1 MTATANITVN
11 RIAENRAYTN
21 ISNYHLRDKNL
32 SLKARG
38 LLTTILSLPPTWHLS
53 VAGLAQIC
61 KDGVA
66 SIKSALAELTRY
78 GYISITQNREGG
90 QYAGVSYEVFEAPGI
105 APQVENPHTVDRK
118 AANRSQSNTEEVNT
132 DPIFDLSSDD
142 NTHPKDAKDEMTAK
156 KASYKPKQRKPHRPT
171 AQLDFSKMPTSDVCA
186 YIGTVSAELEH
197 AASEQTYTING
208 RQIPAA
214 LVKQRMAYITDAQ
227 IRALATR
234 MRSLSSLIYN
244 AKSYIIAALYNAA
257 NNSAEQAAQ
266 EEKRKTDQL
275 IAARRNAEW
284 MRKIL
289 AEDGDCCAG

>member
-11 RIAENRAYTN
+11 RITENRAYTN

-78 GYISITQNREGG
+78 GYITITQNREGG

-105 APQVENPHTVDRK
+105 APKVENPHTVDRK
-118 AANRSQSNTEEVNT
+118 AANRGQSNTEEVNT
-132 DPIFDLSSDD
+132 DLIFDLSSDD
-142 NTHPKDAKDEMTAK
+142 THPKDAKDEMTAK
-156 KASYKPKQRKPHRPT
+156 KASYKHKRRKPHRST
-171 AQLDFSKMPTSDVCA
+171 VQLDFSKMSPSDVCA

-208 RQIPAA
+208 RQISAA
-214 LVKQRMAYITDAQ
+214 LIKQRMAYITEAQ

-234 MRSLSSLIYN
+234 MRALPTLIYN

-284 MRKIL
+284 MRKLL